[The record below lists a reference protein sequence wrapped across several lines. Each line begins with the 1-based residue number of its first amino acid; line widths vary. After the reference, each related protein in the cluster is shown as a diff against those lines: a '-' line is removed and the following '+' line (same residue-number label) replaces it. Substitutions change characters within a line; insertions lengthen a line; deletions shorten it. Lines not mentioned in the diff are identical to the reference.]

1 MYTGYMQAYIQ
12 YTRGYFMKKSISH
25 VQGKGSLAH
34 NNREFITNNVDRN
47 RIKDNVIFKQE
58 PIAEAY
64 HKLFDGAVADFN
76 AKQKRADRKK
86 KESYFEDLFNRPP
99 CQTVLTAANKENSFY
114 EDVVQVGLM
123 SNTGVGT
130 KDAEIA
136 KECLT
141 EYMEGFQERNPQFYV
156 FNAVMHMDEATP
168 HLHIDYIP
176 VATGYKNGLAVRNGI
191 AKALEQMGYG
201 KTKDAISKWR
211 ESERGVLR
219 NICERHG
226 IEISEEQK
234 DIDRKYLSVPEYKAM
249 KTQET
254 LISKE
259 MEVKQQQYEDISEEL
274 KPLCE
279 IKENL
284 KQVEEWGKPS
294 TFNKSKIVMQKEDY
308 EKMKKGYE
316 MAVLHKDKLEQAGSE
331 RISEVSLIRN
341 AYHHNNKFLLETKKK
356 ASEILETAEKEK
368 AAIAA
373 AEKKR
378 IQESMKSIVRQKEN
392 ALSAAQEE
400 LKKAQLIRA
409 WAEREVE
416 RSAEQEKQNIR
427 REMAHKRNK
436 QEKALQEA
444 EKKLIEAKEIC
455 KTEDKRVE
463 EAVKKAE
470 ETVYARTAEMR
481 AEGEKYKESAQKE
494 WEEVKRIKEQYE
506 ADLTRTLQ
514 KAQKLDKELRGIETL
529 RTEKKAIQE
538 RVDVL
543 KEKIEQ
549 LEEKNTELKREKEI
563 LQKENT
569 GLKEKLS
576 IMMNNFKTAIKA
588 IGTIANHLK
597 YLIKGGEMGDFT
609 GSVISATEKY
619 AEEVCEKAPLDEETR
634 NELDGML
641 RKGTLNSRIQE
652 RTKILLEER
661 KKQQEQQSYG
671 MTR

>member
-1 MYTGYMQAYIQ
+1 
-12 YTRGYFMKKSISH
+12 MKKSISH
-25 VQGKGSLAH
+25 LQGKGSLAH

-123 SNTGVGT
+123 SDTGVGT

-259 MEVKQQQYEDISEEL
+259 MEVKQQQYDDISEEL

-279 IKENL
+279 IKKNL
-284 KQVEEWGKPS
+284 KEVEEWGKPS
-294 TFNKSKIVMQKEDY
+294 TLNRNKIVMKKEDY

-316 MAVLHKDKLEQAGSE
+316 MSVLHKEKLEQAGAE
-331 RISEVSLIRN
+331 RKSAVSIVKK
-341 AYHHNNKFLLETKKK
+341 AYDHNNKFLLETKKK
-356 ASEILETAEKEK
+356 AEEILETAEKEK
-368 AAIAA
+368 ASVAA

-378 IQESMKSIVRQKEN
+378 IQEGMKSQVQQKEN
-392 ALSAAQEE
+392 ALRAAQEE
-400 LKKAQLIRA
+400 LKKAQMIRA
-409 WAEREVE
+409 GAERELE
-416 RSAEQEKQNIR
+416 LRAEQEREKIR
-427 REMAHKRNK
+427 REMANKRYK
-436 QEKALQEA
+436 QEKTLQEA
-444 EKKLIEAKEIC
+444 ERYRSEAIRIRN
-455 KTEDKRVE
+455 TEEKRVE
-463 EAVKKAE
+463 EAVRKAE
-470 ETVYARTAEMR
+470 ESVYARTTELK
-481 AEGEKYKESAQKE
+481 AEGERYKAEAQRE
-494 WEEVKRIKEQYE
+494 WSEVKEKNKQLE
-506 ADLTRTLQ
+506 AELARTHQ
-514 KAQKLDKELRGIETL
+514 KAQELDKELKGIETL
-529 RTEKKAIQE
+529 REEKKAIQE
-538 RVDVL
+538 HYDAFITKAAATEVKYKLKIEEQQQEITVL
-543 KEKIEQ
+543 KEELSKYKKLFIKALSRLVCIGNVLKNLLHGEGKNEKYKADLSEQQRDLIEAAETMTDDLLQ
-549 LEEKNTELKREKEI
+549 YSPSEKHKQNMKEI
-563 LQKENT
+563 IDSE
-569 GLKEKLS
+569 
-576 IMMNNFKTAIKA
+576 AILP
-588 IGTIANHLK
+588 I
-597 YLIKGGEMGDFT
+597 
-609 GSVISATEKY
+609 
-619 AEEVCEKAPLDEETR
+619 LDEKMEQR
-634 NELDGML
+634 
-641 RKGTLNSRIQE
+641 RQE
-652 RTKILLEER
+652 RE
-661 KKQQEQQSYG
+661 QEHYSSYG
-671 MTR
+671 TTR

>member
-1 MYTGYMQAYIQ
+1 
-12 YTRGYFMKKSISH
+12 MKKSISH

-123 SNTGVGT
+123 SDTGVGT

-259 MEVKQQQYEDISEEL
+259 MEVKQQQYDDISEEL

-284 KQVEEWGKPS
+284 KEVEEWGKPS
-294 TFNKSKIVMQKEDY
+294 TFSKNKIVMKKDDY

-316 MAVLHKDKLEQAGSE
+316 MSVLHKEKLEQAGAE
-331 RISEVSLIRN
+331 RKSAVSIVKK
-341 AYHHNNKFLLETKKK
+341 AYDHNNKFLLETKKK
-356 ASEILETAEKEK
+356 AEEILETAEKEK
-368 AAIAA
+368 ASVAA

-378 IQESMKSIVRQKEN
+378 IQEGMKSQVQQKEN
-392 ALSAAQEE
+392 ALRAAQEE
-400 LKKAQLIRA
+400 LKKAQMIRA
-409 WAEREVE
+409 GAERELE
-416 RSAEQEKQNIR
+416 LRAEQEREKIR
-427 REMAHKRNK
+427 REMANKRYK
-436 QEKALQEA
+436 QEKTLQEA
-444 EKKLIEAKEIC
+444 ERYRSEAIRIRN
-455 KTEDKRVE
+455 TEEKRVE
-463 EAVKKAE
+463 EAVRKAE
-470 ETVYARTAEMR
+470 ESVYARTTELK
-481 AEGEKYKESAQKE
+481 AEGERYKAEAQRE
-494 WEEVKRIKEQYE
+494 WSEVKEKNKQLE
-506 ADLTRTLQ
+506 AELARTHQ
-514 KAQKLDKELRGIETL
+514 KAQELDKELKGVETL
-529 RTEKKAIQE
+529 REEKKAIQE
-538 RVDVL
+538 HYDAFITKAAATEVKYKLKIEEQQQEITVL
-543 KEKIEQ
+543 KEELSKYKKLFIKALSRLVCIGNVLKNLLHGEGKNEKYKADLSEQQRDLIEAAETMTDDLLQ
-549 LEEKNTELKREKEI
+549 YSPSEKHKQNMKEI
-563 LQKENT
+563 IDSE
-569 GLKEKLS
+569 
-576 IMMNNFKTAIKA
+576 AILP
-588 IGTIANHLK
+588 I
-597 YLIKGGEMGDFT
+597 
-609 GSVISATEKY
+609 
-619 AEEVCEKAPLDEETR
+619 LDEKMEQR
-634 NELDGML
+634 
-641 RKGTLNSRIQE
+641 RQE
-652 RTKILLEER
+652 RE
-661 KKQQEQQSYG
+661 QEHYSSYG

>member
-1 MYTGYMQAYIQ
+1 
-12 YTRGYFMKKSISH
+12 MKKSISH

-76 AKQKRADRKK
+76 VKQKRADRKK

-99 CQTVLTAANKENSFY
+99 CQTVLTAANKEKSFY

-123 SNTGVGT
+123 SDTGVGT

-259 MEVKQQQYEDISEEL
+259 MEVKQQQYDDISEEL

-284 KQVEEWGKPS
+284 KEVEEWGKPS
-294 TFNKSKIVMQKEDY
+294 TLNRNKIVMKKEDY

-316 MAVLHKDKLEQAGSE
+316 MSVLHKDKLEQAGAE
-331 RISEVSLIRN
+331 RKSAVSIVKK
-341 AYHHNNKFLLETKKK
+341 AYDHNNKFLLETKKK
-356 ASEILETAEKEK
+356 AEEILETAEKEK
-368 AAIAA
+368 AAVAA

-378 IQESMKSIVRQKEN
+378 IQEGMKSQVQQKEN
-392 ALSAAQEE
+392 ALRAAQEE
-400 LKKAQLIRA
+400 LKKAQMIRA
-409 WAEREVE
+409 GAERELE
-416 RSAEQEKQNIR
+416 LRAEQEREKIR
-427 REMAHKRNK
+427 REMANKRYK
-436 QEKALQEA
+436 QEKTLQEA
-444 EKKLIEAKEIC
+444 ERYRSEAIRIRN
-455 KTEDKRVE
+455 TEEKRVE
-463 EAVKKAE
+463 EAVRKAE
-470 ETVYARTAEMR
+470 ESVYARTTELK
-481 AEGEKYKESAQKE
+481 AEGERYKAEAQRE
-494 WEEVKRIKEQYE
+494 WSEVKEKNKQLE
-506 ADLTRTLQ
+506 AELARTHQ

-529 RTEKKAIQE
+529 REEKKAIQE
-538 RVDVL
+538 HYDAFITKAAATEVKYKKKTEEQQQEITVL
-543 KEKIEQ
+543 KEELSKYKKLFIKALSRLVCIGNVLKNLLHGEGKNEKYKADLSEQQRDLIEAAETMTDDLLQ
-549 LEEKNTELKREKEI
+549 YSPSEKHKQNMKEI
-563 LQKENT
+563 IDSE
-569 GLKEKLS
+569 
-576 IMMNNFKTAIKA
+576 AILP
-588 IGTIANHLK
+588 I
-597 YLIKGGEMGDFT
+597 
-609 GSVISATEKY
+609 
-619 AEEVCEKAPLDEETR
+619 LDEKMEQR
-634 NELDGML
+634 
-641 RKGTLNSRIQE
+641 RQE
-652 RTKILLEER
+652 RE
-661 KKQQEQQSYG
+661 QEHYSSYG

>member
-1 MYTGYMQAYIQ
+1 
-12 YTRGYFMKKSISH
+12 MKKSISH

-99 CQTVLTAANKENSFY
+99 CQTVLTAANKEKSFY
-114 EDVVQVGLM
+114 EEVGQVGLM
-123 SNTGVGT
+123 DDTGVGT

-234 DIDRKYLSVPEYKAM
+234 GIDRQYLSVPEYKAM

-284 KQVEEWGKPS
+284 KEVEEWGKPS
-294 TFNKSKIVMQKEDY
+294 TFSKNKIVMKKDDY

-316 MAVLHKDKLEQAGSE
+316 MSVLHKDKLEQAGTE
-331 RISEVSLIRN
+331 RKSAISLVGQ

-356 ASEILETAEKEK
+356 AEEILKTAEKERET
-368 AAIAA
+368 IAA

-378 IQESMKSIVRQKEN
+378 IQESMKSQVQQKEN
-392 ALSAAQEE
+392 ALRAAQEE
-400 LKKAQLIRA
+400 LKKAQVIRA
-409 WAEREVE
+409 GAEREVE
-416 RSAEQEKQNIR
+416 RRVEQE
-427 REMAHKRNK
+427 RERIMKERALKRHK
-436 QEKALQEA
+436 QETALNKAESYLT
-444 EKKLIEAKEIC
+444 EAKEIRN
-455 KTEDKRVE
+455 TEAKRIEEAVE
-463 EAVKKAE
+463 EAVKKAKMKVYGRAE
-470 ETVYARTAEMR
+470 ELK
-481 AEGEKYKESAQKE
+481 AEGERYKESAQKE
-494 WEEVKRIKEQYE
+494 WEEAKRIKEQYE
-506 ADLTRTLQ
+506 SDLSRTHQ
-514 KAQKLDKELRGIETL
+514 KAQELEKELGGI
-529 RTEKKAIQE
+529 KALKAEQKALYE
-538 RVDVL
+538 RVDGLKRETEEL
-543 KEKIEQ
+543 KEK
-549 LEEKNTELKREKEI
+549 NVELKQENET

-569 GLKEKLS
+569 GLKEKL
-576 IMMNNFKTAIKA
+576 NRVLDNFKIAIKA

-597 YLIKGGEMGDFT
+597 YLIEGVAMDDFI
-609 GSVISATEKY
+609 GSEIEATKKY
-619 AEEVCEKAPLDEETR
+619 AENICERAPLDEESR
-634 NELDGML
+634 DELKEMMS
-641 RKGTLNSRIQE
+641 KGALNPKIQ
-652 RTKILLEER
+652 KAAHHLLEER
-661 KKQQEQQSYG
+661 KKQHEAEQQSYG

>member
-1 MYTGYMQAYIQ
+1 
-12 YTRGYFMKKSISH
+12 MKKSISH

-123 SNTGVGT
+123 SDTGVGT

-211 ESERGVLR
+211 KSERGVLR

-284 KQVEEWGKPS
+284 KEVEEWGKPS
-294 TFNKSKIVMQKEDY
+294 TLNRNKIVMKKEDY

-316 MAVLHKDKLEQAGSE
+316 MSVLHKDKLEQAGTE
-331 RISEVSLIRN
+331 RKSAISLVGQ
-341 AYHHNNKFLLETKKK
+341 AYNHNNKFLLETKKK
-356 ASEILETAEKEK
+356 AEEILETAEKEK
-368 AAIAA
+368 ASVAA

-378 IQESMKSIVRQKEN
+378 IQESMKSQVQQKEN
-392 ALSAAQEE
+392 ALRAAQEE
-400 LKKAQLIRA
+400 LKKAQMIRA
-409 WAEREVE
+409 GAEREVE
-416 RSAEQEKQNIR
+416 RRAEQERERIMK
-427 REMAHKRNK
+427 EMALKRHK
-436 QEKALQEA
+436 QETALNKAESYLT
-444 EKKLIEAKEIC
+444 EAKEIRN
-455 KTEDKRVE
+455 TEAKRIEEAVE
-463 EAVKKAE
+463 EAVKKAKMKVYGRAE
-470 ETVYARTAEMR
+470 ELK
-481 AEGEKYKESAQKE
+481 AEGERYKESAQKE
-494 WEEVKRIKEQYE
+494 WEEAKRIKEQYE
-506 ADLTRTLQ
+506 SDLSRTHQ
-514 KAQKLDKELRGIETL
+514 KAQELDKELRGIETL
-529 RTEKKAIQE
+529 REEKKAIQE
-538 RVDVL
+538 HYDAFITKAAATEGKYKLKIEEQQQEINVL
-543 KEKIEQ
+543 KEELSKYKKLFIKALARLVCIGNVLKNLLHGEGKNEKYKADLSEQQRDLIETAETMTDDLLQ
-549 LEEKNTELKREKEI
+549 YSPSEKHKQNMKEI
-563 LQKENT
+563 IDSE
-569 GLKEKLS
+569 
-576 IMMNNFKTAIKA
+576 AILP
-588 IGTIANHLK
+588 I
-597 YLIKGGEMGDFT
+597 
-609 GSVISATEKY
+609 
-619 AEEVCEKAPLDEETR
+619 LDEKMEQR
-634 NELDGML
+634 
-641 RKGTLNSRIQE
+641 RQE
-652 RTKILLEER
+652 RE
-661 KKQQEQQSYG
+661 QEHYSSYG

>member
-1 MYTGYMQAYIQ
+1 
-12 YTRGYFMKKSISH
+12 MKKSISH
-25 VQGKGSLAH
+25 LQGKGSLAH

-123 SNTGVGT
+123 SDTGVGT

-259 MEVKQQQYEDISEEL
+259 MEVKQQQYDDISEEL

-279 IKENL
+279 IKKNL
-284 KQVEEWGKPS
+284 KEVEEWGKPS
-294 TFNKSKIVMQKEDY
+294 TLNRNKIVMKKEDY
-308 EKMKKGYE
+308 EKMRKGYE
-316 MAVLHKDKLEQAGSE
+316 MSVLHKEKLEQAGAE
-331 RISEVSLIRN
+331 RKSAVSIVKK
-341 AYHHNNKFLLETKKK
+341 AYDHNNKFLLETKKK
-356 ASEILETAEKEK
+356 AEEILETAEKEK
-368 AAIAA
+368 ASVAA

-378 IQESMKSIVRQKEN
+378 IQEGMKSQVQQKEN
-392 ALSAAQEE
+392 ALRAAQEE
-400 LKKAQLIRA
+400 LKKAQMIRA
-409 WAEREVE
+409 GAERELE
-416 RSAEQEKQNIR
+416 LRAEQEREKIR
-427 REMAHKRNK
+427 REMANKRYK
-436 QEKALQEA
+436 QEKTLQEA
-444 EKKLIEAKEIC
+444 ERYRSEAIRIRN
-455 KTEDKRVE
+455 TEEKRVE
-463 EAVKKAE
+463 EAVRKAE
-470 ETVYARTAEMR
+470 ESVYARTTELK
-481 AEGEKYKESAQKE
+481 AEGERYKAEAQRE
-494 WEEVKRIKEQYE
+494 WSEVKEKNKQLE
-506 ADLTRTLQ
+506 AELARTHQ
-514 KAQKLDKELRGIETL
+514 KAQELDKELKGIETL
-529 RTEKKAIQE
+529 REEKKAIQE
-538 RVDVL
+538 HYDAFITKAAATEVKYKLKIEEQQQEITVL
-543 KEKIEQ
+543 KEELSKYKKLFIKALSRLVCIGNVLKNLLHGEGKNEKYKADLSEQQRDLIEAAETMTDDLLQ
-549 LEEKNTELKREKEI
+549 YSPSEKHKQNMKEI
-563 LQKENT
+563 IDSE
-569 GLKEKLS
+569 
-576 IMMNNFKTAIKA
+576 AILP
-588 IGTIANHLK
+588 I
-597 YLIKGGEMGDFT
+597 
-609 GSVISATEKY
+609 
-619 AEEVCEKAPLDEETR
+619 LDEKMEQR
-634 NELDGML
+634 
-641 RKGTLNSRIQE
+641 RQE
-652 RTKILLEER
+652 RE
-661 KKQQEQQSYG
+661 QEHYSSYG
-671 MTR
+671 TTR

>member
-1 MYTGYMQAYIQ
+1 
-12 YTRGYFMKKSISH
+12 MKKSISH

-123 SNTGVGT
+123 SDTGVGT

-259 MEVKQQQYEDISEEL
+259 MEVKQQQYDDISEEL

-284 KQVEEWGKPS
+284 KEVEEWGKPS
-294 TFNKSKIVMQKEDY
+294 TLNRNKIVMKKEDY

-316 MAVLHKDKLEQAGSE
+316 MSVLHKDKLEQAGAE
-331 RISEVSLIRN
+331 RKSAISLVGQ
-341 AYHHNNKFLLETKKK
+341 AYNHNNKFLLETKKK
-356 ASEILETAEKEK
+356 AEEILETAEKEK
-368 AAIAA
+368 ASVAA

-378 IQESMKSIVRQKEN
+378 IQESMKSQVQQKEN
-392 ALSAAQEE
+392 ALMAAQEE
-400 LKKAQLIRA
+400 LKKAQMIRA
-409 WAEREVE
+409 GAERELE
-416 RSAEQEKQNIR
+416 LRAEQEREKIR
-427 REMAHKRNK
+427 REMANKRYK
-436 QEKALQEA
+436 QEKTLQEA
-444 EKKLIEAKEIC
+444 ERYRSEAIRIRN
-455 KTEDKRVE
+455 TEEKRVE
-463 EAVKKAE
+463 EAVRKAE
-470 ETVYARTAEMR
+470 ESVYARTAELK
-481 AEGEKYKESAQKE
+481 AEGERYKESAQNE

-506 ADLTRTLQ
+506 TDLSRTHQ
-514 KAQKLDKELRGIETL
+514 KAQKLDEELRGIETL
-529 RTEKKAIQE
+529 KEEKKAIKEHYDAFITKATATEEKYKLKIEEQQQE
-538 RVDVL
+538 ITVL
-543 KEKIEQ
+543 KEELSKYKKLFIKALSRLVCIGNVLKNLLHGEGKNEKYKADLSEQQRDIIEAAETMTDDLLQ
-549 LEEKNTELKREKEI
+549 YSPSEKHKQNMKEI
-563 LQKENT
+563 IDSE
-569 GLKEKLS
+569 
-576 IMMNNFKTAIKA
+576 AILP
-588 IGTIANHLK
+588 I
-597 YLIKGGEMGDFT
+597 
-609 GSVISATEKY
+609 
-619 AEEVCEKAPLDEETR
+619 LDEKMEQR
-634 NELDGML
+634 
-641 RKGTLNSRIQE
+641 RQE
-652 RTKILLEER
+652 RE
-661 KKQQEQQSYG
+661 QEQYRSYG

>member
-1 MYTGYMQAYIQ
+1 
-12 YTRGYFMKKSISH
+12 MKKSISH

-99 CQTVLTAANKENSFY
+99 CQTVLTAANKEKSFY

-123 SNTGVGT
+123 SDTGVGT
-130 KDAEIA
+130 KDAEIV

-201 KTKDAISKWR
+201 KNKDAISKWR

-259 MEVKQQQYEDISEEL
+259 MEVKQQQYDDISEEL

-284 KQVEEWGKPS
+284 KEVEEWGKPS
-294 TFNKSKIVMQKEDY
+294 TFNKSKIVMKKEDY

-316 MAVLHKDKLEQAGSE
+316 MSVLHKDKLAQAGRE
-331 RISEVSLIRN
+331 RKSAISLVGQ

-356 ASEILETAEKEK
+356 AEEILKTAEKERET
-368 AAIAA
+368 IAA
-373 AEKKR
+373 AEKKGY
-378 IQESMKSIVRQKEN
+378 K
-392 ALSAAQEE
+392 
-400 LKKAQLIRA
+400 RA
-409 WAEREVE
+409 
-416 RSAEQEKQNIR
+416 
-427 REMAHKRNK
+427 
-436 QEKALQEA
+436 
-444 EKKLIEAKEIC
+444 
-455 KTEDKRVE
+455 
-463 EAVKKAE
+463 
-470 ETVYARTAEMR
+470 
-481 AEGEKYKESAQKE
+481 
-494 WEEVKRIKEQYE
+494 
-506 ADLTRTLQ
+506 
-514 KAQKLDKELRGIETL
+514 
-529 RTEKKAIQE
+529 
-538 RVDVL
+538 
-543 KEKIEQ
+543 
-549 LEEKNTELKREKEI
+549 
-563 LQKENT
+563 
-569 GLKEKLS
+569 
-576 IMMNNFKTAIKA
+576 
-588 IGTIANHLK
+588 
-597 YLIKGGEMGDFT
+597 
-609 GSVISATEKY
+609 
-619 AEEVCEKAPLDEETR
+619 
-634 NELDGML
+634 
-641 RKGTLNSRIQE
+641 
-652 RTKILLEER
+652 
-661 KKQQEQQSYG
+661 
-671 MTR
+671 

>member
-1 MYTGYMQAYIQ
+1 
-12 YTRGYFMKKSISH
+12 MKKSISH

-64 HKLFDGAVADFN
+64 HKLFDGAVSDFN

-123 SNTGVGT
+123 SDTGVGT

-259 MEVKQQQYEDISEEL
+259 MEVKQQQYDDISKEL

-284 KQVEEWGKPS
+284 KEVEEWGKPS
-294 TFNKSKIVMQKEDY
+294 TLNRNKIVMKKEDY

-316 MAVLHKDKLEQAGSE
+316 MSVLHKDKLEQAGTE
-331 RISEVSLIRN
+331 RKSAISLVGQ
-341 AYHHNNKFLLETKKK
+341 AYNHNNKFLLETKKK
-356 ASEILETAEKEK
+356 AEEILETAEKEK
-368 AAIAA
+368 ASVAA

-378 IQESMKSIVRQKEN
+378 IQESMKSQVQQKEN
-392 ALSAAQEE
+392 ALRAAQEE
-400 LKKAQLIRA
+400 LKKAQMIRA
-409 WAEREVE
+409 GAERELE
-416 RSAEQEKQNIR
+416 LRAEQEREKIR
-427 REMAHKRNK
+427 REMANKRYK
-436 QEKALQEA
+436 QEKTLQEA
-444 EKKLIEAKEIC
+444 ERYRSEAIRIRN
-455 KTEDKRVE
+455 TEEKRVE
-463 EAVKKAE
+463 EAVRKAE
-470 ETVYARTAEMR
+470 KSVYARTTELKAEEER
-481 AEGEKYKESAQKE
+481 YKAEAQRE
-494 WEEVKRIKEQYE
+494 WSEVKEKNKQLE
-506 ADLTRTLQ
+506 AELARTHQ
-514 KAQKLDKELRGIETL
+514 KAQELDEELRGIETL
-529 RTEKKAIQE
+529 KEEKKAIKEHYDAFITKAAVTEEKYKLKIEEQQQE
-538 RVDVL
+538 ITVL
-543 KEKIEQ
+543 KEELSKYKKLFIKALSRLVCIGNVLKNLLHGEGTNEKYKADLSEQQRDLIEAAETMTDDLLQ
-549 LEEKNTELKREKEI
+549 YSPSEKHKQNMKEIIDSEAILPILDEKMEQRRQKRE
-563 LQKENT
+563 
-569 GLKEKLS
+569 
-576 IMMNNFKTAIKA
+576 
-588 IGTIANHLK
+588 
-597 YLIKGGEMGDFT
+597 
-609 GSVISATEKY
+609 
-619 AEEVCEKAPLDEETR
+619 
-634 NELDGML
+634 
-641 RKGTLNSRIQE
+641 QE
-652 RTKILLEER
+652 HYS
-661 KKQQEQQSYG
+661 SYG

>member
-1 MYTGYMQAYIQ
+1 
-12 YTRGYFMKKSISH
+12 MKKSISH

-123 SNTGVGT
+123 SDTGVGT

-259 MEVKQQQYEDISEEL
+259 MEVKQQQYDDISEEL

-284 KQVEEWGKPS
+284 KEVEEWGKPS
-294 TFNKSKIVMQKEDY
+294 TLNRNKIVMKKEDY

-316 MAVLHKDKLEQAGSE
+316 MSVLHKEKLEQAGAE
-331 RISEVSLIRN
+331 RKSAVSIVKK
-341 AYHHNNKFLLETKKK
+341 AYDHNNKFLLETKKK
-356 ASEILETAEKEK
+356 AEEILETAEKEK
-368 AAIAA
+368 ASVAA

-378 IQESMKSIVRQKEN
+378 IQEGMKSQVQQKEN
-392 ALSAAQEE
+392 ALRAAQEE
-400 LKKAQLIRA
+400 LKKAQMIRA
-409 WAEREVE
+409 GAERELE
-416 RSAEQEKQNIR
+416 LRAEQEREKIR
-427 REMAHKRNK
+427 REMANKRYK
-436 QEKALQEA
+436 QEKTLQEA
-444 EKKLIEAKEIC
+444 ERYRSEAIKIRN
-455 KTEDKRVE
+455 TEEKRVE
-463 EAVKKAE
+463 EAVRKAE
-470 ETVYARTAEMR
+470 ESVYARTTELK
-481 AEGEKYKESAQKE
+481 AEGERYKAEAQRE
-494 WEEVKRIKEQYE
+494 WSEVKEKNKQLE
-506 ADLTRTLQ
+506 AELARTHQ
-514 KAQKLDKELRGIETL
+514 KAQELDKELKGIETL
-529 RTEKKAIQE
+529 REEKKAIQE
-538 RVDVL
+538 HYDAFITKAAATEVKYKLKIEEQQQEITVL
-543 KEKIEQ
+543 KEELSKYKKLFIKALSRLACIGNVLKNLLHGEGKNEKYKADLSEQQRDLIEAAETMTDDLLQ
-549 LEEKNTELKREKEI
+549 YSPSEKHKQNMKEI
-563 LQKENT
+563 IDSE
-569 GLKEKLS
+569 
-576 IMMNNFKTAIKA
+576 AILP
-588 IGTIANHLK
+588 I
-597 YLIKGGEMGDFT
+597 
-609 GSVISATEKY
+609 
-619 AEEVCEKAPLDEETR
+619 LDEKMEQR
-634 NELDGML
+634 
-641 RKGTLNSRIQE
+641 RQE
-652 RTKILLEER
+652 RE
-661 KKQQEQQSYG
+661 QEHYSSYG

>member
-1 MYTGYMQAYIQ
+1 
-12 YTRGYFMKKSISH
+12 MKKSISH

-58 PIAEAY
+58 PIVEAY

-99 CQTVLTAANKENSFY
+99 CQTVLTAANKEKSFY

-123 SNTGVGT
+123 SDTGVGT
-130 KDAEIA
+130 KDAEIV

-201 KTKDAISKWR
+201 KAKDAISKWR

-249 KTQET
+249 KTQKT

-259 MEVKQQQYEDISEEL
+259 MEVKQQQYDDISEEL

-284 KQVEEWGKPS
+284 KEVEEWGKPS
-294 TFNKSKIVMQKEDY
+294 TLNRNKIVMKKEDY

-316 MAVLHKDKLEQAGSE
+316 MSVLHKDKLEQAGAE
-331 RISEVSLIRN
+331 RKSAVSIVKK
-341 AYHHNNKFLLETKKK
+341 AYDHNNKFLLETKKK
-356 ASEILETAEKEK
+356 AEEILETAEKEK
-368 AAIAA
+368 AAVVA

-378 IQESMKSIVRQKEN
+378 IQESMKSQVQQKEN
-392 ALSAAQEE
+392 ALRAAQENALRE
-400 LKKAQLIRA
+400 
-409 WAEREVE
+409 AERY
-416 RSAEQEKQNIR
+416 RSEAIR
-427 REMAHKRNK
+427 IRN
-436 QEKALQEA
+436 
-444 EKKLIEAKEIC
+444 
-455 KTEDKRVE
+455 TEEKRVE
-463 EAVKKAE
+463 EAIRKAE
-470 ETVYARTAEMR
+470 ESVYARTAELK
-481 AEGEKYKESAQKE
+481 AEGERYKESAQKE
-494 WEEVKRIKEQYE
+494 WEEAKRIKEQHE
-506 ADLTRTLQ
+506 SDLSRTHQ
-514 KAQKLDKELRGIETL
+514 KVQELEKELGSI
-529 RTEKKAIQE
+529 KALKAEQKVLYE
-538 RVDVL
+538 RVDGLKREAEEL
-543 KEKIEQ
+543 KEK
-549 LEEKNTELKREKEI
+549 NAELKQENET
-563 LQKENT
+563 LHKENT
-569 GLKEKLS
+569 GLKEKL
-576 IMMNNFKTAIKA
+576 NKVLDNFKIAIKA

-597 YLIKGGEMGDFT
+597 YLIEGVAMDDFI
-609 GSVISATEKY
+609 GSEIEAMKKY
-619 AEEVCEKAPLDEETR
+619 AENICEKAPLDEGSR
-634 NELDGML
+634 DGLKEMMS
-641 RKGTLNSRIQE
+641 KGALNPKIQKAAH
-652 RTKILLEER
+652 RLLEER
-661 KKQQEQQSYG
+661 KKQQEAKQQSYG

>member
-1 MYTGYMQAYIQ
+1 
-12 YTRGYFMKKSISH
+12 MKKSISH

-123 SNTGVGT
+123 SDTGVGT

-259 MEVKQQQYEDISEEL
+259 MEVKQQQYDDISEEL

-284 KQVEEWGKPS
+284 KEVEEWGKPS
-294 TFNKSKIVMQKEDY
+294 TFSKNKIVMKKEDY

-316 MAVLHKDKLEQAGSE
+316 MSVLHKDKLEQAGAE
-331 RISEVSLIRN
+331 RKSVVSIVKK
-341 AYHHNNKFLLETKKK
+341 AYDHNNKFLLETKKK
-356 ASEILETAEKEK
+356 AEEILETAEKEK
-368 AAIAA
+368 ASVAA

-378 IQESMKSIVRQKEN
+378 IQESMKSQVQQKEN
-392 ALSAAQEE
+392 ALRAAQEE
-400 LKKAQLIRA
+400 LKKAQMIRA
-409 WAEREVE
+409 GAEREVE
-416 RSAEQEKQNIR
+416 RRVEQERERIMK
-427 REMAHKRNK
+427 EMALKRHK
-436 QEKALQEA
+436 QETALNKAESYLT
-444 EKKLIEAKEIC
+444 EAKEIRN
-455 KTEDKRVE
+455 TEAKRIEEAVE
-463 EAVKKAE
+463 EAVKKAKMKVYGRAE
-470 ETVYARTAEMR
+470 EQR
-481 AEGEKYKESAQKE
+481 AEGEKYKAEAKKE

-506 ADLTRTLQ
+506 AELSRTHQ
-514 KAQKLDKELRGIETL
+514 KAQELDKELRGIETL
-529 RTEKKAIQE
+529 REEKKAIQE
-538 RVDVL
+538 HYDAFITKAAATEVKYKLKIEEQQQEITVL
-543 KEKIEQ
+543 KEELSKYKKLFIKALSRLVCIGNVLKNLLHGEGKNEKYKADLSEQQRDLIEAAETMTDDLLQ
-549 LEEKNTELKREKEI
+549 YSPSEKHKQNMKEI
-563 LQKENT
+563 IDSE
-569 GLKEKLS
+569 
-576 IMMNNFKTAIKA
+576 AILP
-588 IGTIANHLK
+588 I
-597 YLIKGGEMGDFT
+597 
-609 GSVISATEKY
+609 
-619 AEEVCEKAPLDEETR
+619 LDEKMEQR
-634 NELDGML
+634 
-641 RKGTLNSRIQE
+641 RQE
-652 RTKILLEER
+652 RE
-661 KKQQEQQSYG
+661 QEHYSSYG

>member
-1 MYTGYMQAYIQ
+1 
-12 YTRGYFMKKSISH
+12 MKKSISH

-99 CQTVLTAANKENSFY
+99 CQTVLTAANKEKSFY

-123 SNTGVGT
+123 SDTGVGT
-130 KDAEIA
+130 KDAEIV

-201 KTKDAISKWR
+201 KAKDAISKWR

-249 KTQET
+249 KTQKT

-259 MEVKQQQYEDISEEL
+259 MKVKQQQYDDISEEL

-284 KQVEEWGKPS
+284 KEVEEWGKPS
-294 TFNKSKIVMQKEDY
+294 TLNRNKIVMKKEDY

-316 MAVLHKDKLEQAGSE
+316 MSVLHKDKLEQAGAE
-331 RISEVSLIRN
+331 RKSAVSIVKK
-341 AYHHNNKFLLETKKK
+341 AYDHNNKFLLETKKK
-356 ASEILETAEKEK
+356 AEEILETAEKEK
-368 AAIAA
+368 AAVVA

-378 IQESMKSIVRQKEN
+378 IQKSMKSQVQQKEN
-392 ALSAAQEE
+392 ALRAAQEE
-400 LKKAQLIRA
+400 LKKAQVIRA
-409 WAEREVE
+409 GAERELE
-416 RSAEQEKQNIR
+416 LRAEQERERIR
-427 REMAHKRNK
+427 KEMEQRRKA
-436 QEKALQEA
+436 QENALREA
-444 EKKLIEAKEIC
+444 ERYRSEAIRIRN
-455 KTEDKRVE
+455 TEEKRVE
-463 EAVKKAE
+463 EAIRKAE
-470 ETVYARTAEMR
+470 ESVYARTAELK
-481 AEGEKYKESAQKE
+481 AEGERYKESAQKE
-494 WEEVKRIKEQYE
+494 WEEAKRIKEQHE
-506 ADLTRTLQ
+506 SDLSRTHQ
-514 KAQKLDKELRGIETL
+514 KVQELEKELGSI
-529 RTEKKAIQE
+529 KALKAEQKVLYE
-538 RVDVL
+538 RVDGLKREAEEL
-543 KEKIEQ
+543 KEK
-549 LEEKNTELKREKEI
+549 NVELKQENET
-563 LQKENT
+563 LHKENT
-569 GLKEKLS
+569 GLKEKL
-576 IMMNNFKTAIKA
+576 NKVLDNFKIAIKA

-597 YLIKGGEMGDFT
+597 YLIEGVAMDDFI
-609 GSVISATEKY
+609 GSEIEATKKY
-619 AEEVCEKAPLDEETR
+619 AENICEKAPLDEESR
-634 NELDGML
+634 DGLKEMMS
-641 RKGTLNSRIQE
+641 KGALNPKIQKAAH
-652 RTKILLEER
+652 RLLEER
-661 KKQQEQQSYG
+661 KKQQEAKQQSYG

>member
-1 MYTGYMQAYIQ
+1 
-12 YTRGYFMKKSISH
+12 MKKSISH

-58 PIAEAY
+58 PIAAAY
-64 HKLFDGAVADFN
+64 HKLFDGAVAEFN

-99 CQTVLTAANKENSFY
+99 CQTVLTAANKEKSFY

-123 SNTGVGT
+123 NDTGVGT
-130 KDAEIA
+130 KDAAVA

-141 EYMEGFQERNPQFYV
+141 EYMNGFQERNPQFYV

-201 KTKDAISKWR
+201 KNKDAISKWR

-234 DIDRKYLSVPEYKAM
+234 DIDRQYLSVPEYKAM

-284 KQVEEWGKPS
+284 KEVKEWGKPS
-294 TFNKSKIVMQKEDY
+294 TFNKSKIVMKKEDY

-316 MAVLHKDKLEQAGSE
+316 MSVLHKEKIKAAGEELKKTITEKEEINSEKNEILQKAKDILKMAERERE
-331 RISEVSLIRN
+331 RIGAEERN
-341 AYHHNNKFLLETKKK
+341 
-356 ASEILETAEKEK
+356 
-368 AAIAA
+368 
-373 AEKKR
+373 R
-378 IQESMKSIVRQKEN
+378 IQESMRKAIEQKEI
-392 ALSAAQEE
+392 ALKAAQEE
-400 LKKAQLIRA
+400 RKQAEETRA
-409 WAEREVE
+409 KIDEKIYRIGERERRRI
-416 RSAEQEKQNIR
+416 RSEMEEDQKKQR
-427 REMAHKRNK
+427 
-436 QEKALQEA
+436 KAMEEA
-444 EKKLIEAKEIC
+444 EKNK
-455 KTEDKRVE
+455 
-463 EAVKKAE
+463 E
-470 ETVYARTAEMR
+470 ET
-481 AEGEKYKESAQKE
+481 EK
-494 WEEVKRIKEQYE
+494 IKEQAKQKNEELQAAIAE
-506 ADLTRTLQ
+506 AHQ
-514 KAQKLDKELRGIETL
+514 KVQELEEEFGSIETL
-529 RTEKKAIQE
+529 RAEQKALYGRVNALTEAAE
-538 RVDVL
+538 
-543 KEKIEQ
+543 E
-549 LEEKNTELKREKEI
+549 LEEKNTELKRENEA
-563 LQKENT
+563 LQKENK
-569 GLKEKLS
+569 GLKEKLRKV
-576 IMMNNFKTAIKA
+576 INNFNTAIKA

-597 YLIKGGEMGDFT
+597 YLIKGGELGDFT
-609 GSVISATEKY
+609 GSEIEATEKY
-619 AEEVCEKAPLDEETR
+619 AETICEKAPLDEESKD
-634 NELDGML
+634 ELKQMMS
-641 RKGTLNSRIQE
+641 KGTLNPQIQE
-652 RTKILLEER
+652 VAHVLLEKR
-661 KKQQEQQSYG
+661 KKQHELDQQSYG

>member
-1 MYTGYMQAYIQ
+1 
-12 YTRGYFMKKSISH
+12 MKKSISH

-123 SNTGVGT
+123 SDTGVGT

-259 MEVKQQQYEDISEEL
+259 MEVKQQQYDDISEEL

-284 KQVEEWGKPS
+284 KEVEEWGKPS
-294 TFNKSKIVMQKEDY
+294 TLNRNKIVMKKEDY

-316 MAVLHKDKLEQAGSE
+316 MSVLHKDKLEQAGAE
-331 RISEVSLIRN
+331 RKSAVSIVKK
-341 AYHHNNKFLLETKKK
+341 AYDHNNKFLLETKKK
-356 ASEILETAEKEK
+356 AEEILETAEKEK
-368 AAIAA
+368 ASVAA

-378 IQESMKSIVRQKEN
+378 IQEGMKSQVQQKEN
-392 ALSAAQEE
+392 ALRAAQEE
-400 LKKAQLIRA
+400 LKKAQMIRA
-409 WAEREVE
+409 GAERELE
-416 RSAEQEKQNIR
+416 LRAEQEREKIR
-427 REMAHKRNK
+427 REMANKRYK

-444 EKKLIEAKEIC
+444 ERYRSEAIRIRN
-455 KTEDKRVE
+455 TEEKRVE
-463 EAVKKAE
+463 EAVRKAE
-470 ETVYARTAEMR
+470 ESVYARTTELKT
-481 AEGEKYKESAQKE
+481 EGERYKAEAQRE
-494 WEEVKRIKEQYE
+494 WSEVKEKNKQLE
-506 ADLTRTLQ
+506 AELARTHQ
-514 KAQKLDKELRGIETL
+514 KAQELDKELKGIETL
-529 RTEKKAIQE
+529 REEKKAIQE
-538 RVDVL
+538 HYDAFITKAAATEVKYKLKIEEQQQEITVL
-543 KEKIEQ
+543 KEELSKYKKLFIKALSRLVCIGNVLKNLLHGEGKNEKYKADLSEQQRDLIEAAETMTDDLLQ
-549 LEEKNTELKREKEI
+549 YSPSEKHKQNMKEI
-563 LQKENT
+563 IDSE
-569 GLKEKLS
+569 
-576 IMMNNFKTAIKA
+576 AILP
-588 IGTIANHLK
+588 I
-597 YLIKGGEMGDFT
+597 
-609 GSVISATEKY
+609 
-619 AEEVCEKAPLDEETR
+619 LDEKMEQR
-634 NELDGML
+634 
-641 RKGTLNSRIQE
+641 RQE
-652 RTKILLEER
+652 RE
-661 KKQQEQQSYG
+661 QEHYSSYG